1 MPLEK
6 VSLPFN
12 YLPSFVNDCHYYTT
26 YMTNNDIHQED
37 DIILLKTS
45 SCFGYIGDTI
55 SHYYFG
61 ESETEVYKNYAFR
74 NSLNNHQIKD
84 EMNSKKNF
92 AMIFPKNDLGIENLL
107 EVSNRWN
114 LGVKVYEIENQNEL
128 VLIIGAVEKIFKTFW
143 QFQALMQIYR
153 YCSKYGVARYIPSMN
168 SSYQRLWEISKLEIE
183 FGKEFEFINSDPYFK
198 KIFQRDCVKKISQST
213 GVMSLGEEIL
223 KRANEQIKNKK
234 QTS

>member
-1 MPLEK
+1 MQLEK
-6 VSLPFN
+6 VSLPYK
-12 YLPSFVNDCHYYTT
+12 YLPSYLPDAHYYTT

-37 DIILLKTS
+37 DIILLKTF

-61 ESETEVYKNYAFR
+61 ESETGVCKHYAFR
-74 NSLNNHQIKD
+74 GSLNDMQIKN

-92 AMIFPKNDLGIENLL
+92 AMIFPKNDLGIANLL

-114 LGVKVYEIENQNEL
+114 LGVRVYEIENQNEL
-128 VLIIGAVEKIFKTFW
+128 ILIIGAVEKIFKTFW

-153 YCSKYGVARYIPSMN
+153 YCAKYEVARYLPHITN
-168 SSYQRLWEISKLEIE
+168 SYQRLWKISKLEIE
-183 FGKEFEFINSDPYFK
+183 FGKEFEFINSDPYFEK
-198 KIFQRDCVKKISQST
+198 NYGRDCIKKISQSL
-213 GVMSLGEEIL
+213 GVMSLSEEIL